1 MQCSVA
7 EPQSRSPKGQTHTIL
22 KLCLLQYPDSM
33 GAVARTVVNW
43 VTVPVAYALDK
54 AEHLLPS
61 SILNV
66 VAKI

>member
-1 MQCSVA
+1 M
-7 EPQSRSPKGQTHTIL
+7 TT
-22 KLCLLQYPDSM
+22 LQYPDSM

>member
-1 MQCSVA
+1 
-7 EPQSRSPKGQTHTIL
+7 
-22 KLCLLQYPDSM
+22 M

-66 VAKI
+66 VVIVALNFET